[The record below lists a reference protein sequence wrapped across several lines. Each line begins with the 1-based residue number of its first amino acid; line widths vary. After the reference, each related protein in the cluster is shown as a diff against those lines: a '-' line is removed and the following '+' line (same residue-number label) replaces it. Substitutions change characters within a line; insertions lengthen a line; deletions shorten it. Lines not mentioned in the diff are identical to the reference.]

1 MKAELKKEKN
11 RNLLMESA
19 YKLFTEEGFHKTTI
33 ASIAKNAGLGKGT
46 FYLYFKDKEDI
57 RDSLI
62 IFKSSKLLHDAIE
75 NSDLSE
81 SDMTFYDRIFWVNSC
96 SAYPCRRKMWRISM
110 CIVTAICSKVSLST
124 YRISRIRMYLSSV
137 SWCISPMILCLKSI
151 SCSSISAT

>member
-62 IFKSSKLLHDAIE
+62 IFKSSKLLHDAID
-75 NSDLSE
+75 N
-81 SDMTFYDRIFWVNSC
+81 
-96 SAYPCRRKMWRISM
+96 
-110 CIVTAICSKVSLST
+110 
-124 YRISRIRMYLSSV
+124 
-137 SWCISPMILCLKSI
+137 
-151 SCSSISAT
+151 